1 MSYCSCKFAASKT
14 FPQQATFFVQLG
26 LRSGFKSVLRLGRRS
41 CLGSVLRCDL
51 RSDIPCFTGT
61 PTRSPK
67 WNDTATETRC
77 KCQIQCK
84 CPLQL
89 RVQPRPSILTSFHV
103 HPPLSS
109 VKSATCW
116 YTFLWYPF
124 PGALNQPLPFHS
136 FTIKYFPLIWDESSL
151 TLSLLSSI
159 FILPFHY
166 KLLKETFYSQQPIQ
180 HGFLRETIV
189 PPFAAGQFF
198 QRVSQYHKFSSK

>member
-84 CPLQL
+84 CPLQEL
-89 RVQPRPSILTSFHV
+89 NLLVHFFVISLPR
-103 HPPLSS
+103 
-109 VKSATCW
+109 
-116 YTFLWYPF
+116 
-124 PGALNQPLPFHS
+124 GPFHS

-166 KLLKETFYSQQPIQ
+166 KFLKETFYSQQPIQ